1 MHLLITGGTGL
12 IGRHLIPR
20 LLQIG
25 HQVSVVTRDVAAARD
40 KLDARVKLWSGIN
53 QQTDLN
59 GIDGVINLAGEPI
72 ADKRWSASQKQQ
84 LCESRWQITE
94 QLVSLIHASSTP
106 PAFLISGSATG
117 FYGDSG
123 EVIVTEE
130 DPGQDEFTHTLC
142 ARWEQLALKAESEQ
156 TRVCLLRTG
165 VVLAQ
170 EGGAL
175 EKMKLPFRLGVGGP
189 IGSGKQYLPWIHID
203 DMIDAIIWLMDHPSL
218 RGPFNMVA
226 PYPVRN
232 EQFAA
237 TLGQVMHRPA
247 FMRTPAAAIKLMMGE
262 SAVLVLGGQHVLPK
276 RLEASGFTFRWY
288 DLQQALQ
295 DVAGSPS
302 RP

>member
-1 MHLLITGGTGL
+1 
-12 IGRHLIPR
+12 
-20 LLQIG
+20 
-25 HQVSVVTRDVAAARD
+25 
-40 KLDARVKLWSGIN
+40 
-53 QQTDLN
+53 
-59 GIDGVINLAGEPI
+59 
-72 ADKRWSASQKQQ
+72 
-84 LCESRWQITE
+84 
-94 QLVSLIHASSTP
+94 
-106 PAFLISGSATG
+106 
-117 FYGDSG
+117 
-123 EVIVTEE
+123 
-130 DPGQDEFTHTLC
+130 
-142 ARWEQLALKAESEQ
+142 
-156 TRVCLLRTG
+156 VCLLRTG
-165 VVLAQ
+165 VVLAK

-175 EKMKLPFRLGVGGP
+175 PKMKLPFKLGVGGP

-295 DVAGSPS
+295 DVAGSPP

>member
-1 MHLLITGGTGL
+1 MQLLITGGTGL
-12 IGRHLIPR
+12 IGRHLIPQ
-20 LLQIG
+20 LLQLG
-25 HQVSVVTRDVAAARD
+25 HQVNVVTRDVAAAREH
-40 KLDARVKLWSGIN
+40 LDERVRLWSGLN
-53 QQTDLN
+53 QQSDLN
-59 GIDGVINLAGEPI
+59 GIEGVINLAGEPI

-142 ARWEQLALKAESEQ
+142 ARWEQLALNAESDQ

-165 VVLAQ
+165 VVLARQ
-170 EGGAL
+170 GGAL

-203 DMIDAIIWLMDHPSL
+203 DMIDAIIWLMDHQAL

-295 DVAGSPS
+295 DVAG
-302 RP
+302 

>member
-1 MHLLITGGTGL
+1 MQLLITGGTGL

-20 LLQIG
+20 LLQLG
-25 HQVSVVTRDVAAARD
+25 HQVNVVTRDVAAARE
-40 KLDARVKLWSGIN
+40 KLDERVRLWSGLD
-53 QQTDLN
+53 QQSDLN
-59 GIDGVINLAGEPI
+59 GIEGIINLAGEPI

-142 ARWEQLALKAESEQ
+142 TRWEQLALKAESEQ

-165 VVLAQ
+165 VVLAR

-295 DVAGSPS
+295 DVAGSPP

>member
-1 MHLLITGGTGL
+1 MQLLITGGTGL

-20 LLQIG
+20 LLQLG
-25 HQVSVVTRDVAAARD
+25 HQVNVVTRDVAAARE
-40 KLDARVKLWSGIN
+40 KLDERVRLWSGLD
-53 QQTDLN
+53 QQSDLN
-59 GIDGVINLAGEPI
+59 GIEGVINLAGEPI
-72 ADKRWSASQKQQ
+72 ADKRWSTSQKQQ
-84 LCESRWQITE
+84 LCESRWQVTE
-94 QLVSLIHASSTP
+94 QLVSLIHASTTP

-165 VVLAQ
+165 VVLAR

-295 DVAGSPS
+295 DVAG
-302 RP
+302 

>member
-1 MHLLITGGTGL
+1 MQLLITGGTGL

-20 LLQIG
+20 LLQLG
-25 HQVSVVTRDVAAARD
+25 HQVNVVTRDVAAARE
-40 KLDARVKLWSGIN
+40 KLDERVRLWSGLD
-53 QQTDLN
+53 QQSDFN
-59 GIDGVINLAGEPI
+59 GIEGIINLAGEPI

-165 VVLAQ
+165 VVLAR

-295 DVAGSPS
+295 DVAGSPP

>member
-1 MHLLITGGTGL
+1 MQLLITGGTGL

-20 LLQIG
+20 LLQLG
-25 HQVSVVTRDVAAARD
+25 HQVNVVTRDVAAARG
-40 KLDARVKLWSGIN
+40 KLDERVGLWSGLD
-53 QQTDLN
+53 QQSDLN
-59 GIDGVINLAGEPI
+59 GIEGIINLAGEPI

-165 VVLAQ
+165 VVLAR

-295 DVAGSPS
+295 DVAGSPP

>member
-20 LLQIG
+20 LLQPG

-165 VVLAQ
+165 VVLAP

-203 DMIDAIIWLMDHPSL
+203 DMSDAIIWLMDHPSL

-237 TLGQVMHRPA
+237 TLGRVMHRPA